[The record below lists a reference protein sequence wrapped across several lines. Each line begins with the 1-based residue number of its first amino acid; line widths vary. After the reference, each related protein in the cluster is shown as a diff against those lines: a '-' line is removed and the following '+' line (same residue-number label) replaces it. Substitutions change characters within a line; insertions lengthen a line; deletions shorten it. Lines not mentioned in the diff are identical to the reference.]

1 MGCPARHELP
11 APDVNNTS
19 LVAVQIRAK
28 PQPDALPDSAT
39 PTDGSH
45 AQGHPVLLSY
55 SLGTDREDL
64 IRAWERATPPFRQR
78 MAAIQRLRERELC
91 VVATLSPF
99 GPRHDL
105 CGALAQLD
113 AWRIAYITLLFF
125 KAAGLGAATPAP
137 FRAYLA
143 DAHPEVLDPTWQQEH
158 LAIVQSVFGPERV
171 LVGRPGFASLAGAR
185 RR

>member
-1 MGCPARHELP
+1 M
-11 APDVNNTS
+11 NNTS

-171 LVGRPGFASLAGAR
+171 LVGQPGFASLAGAR